1 MADDKNDDTPG
12 RDTESK
18 SNPAEERSRYFKKL
32 EEWLQ
37 EAYAWQS
44 VAAMFP
50 YYMMSGQSVTNPTFG
65 TKETQIFILQGVNK
79 CLYFDI
85 RNFYLHKNIKIN
97 VHIKIS
103 THTKYN

>member
-12 RDTESK
+12 RDPESK
-18 SNPAEERSRYFKKL
+18 SDPAEERSRYFKKL

-50 YYMMSGQSVTNPTFG
+50 YYMMSGQSVTNPTLG
-65 TKETQIFILQGVNK
+65 TRGRKYFEIMIMIFRRAIFI
-79 CLYFDI
+79 
-85 RNFYLHKNIKIN
+85 
-97 VHIKIS
+97 S
-103 THTKYN
+103 TTFLCYI